1 MFACPGPQPRQPQ
14 PGGRSGPWP
23 DLASGPD
30 SERILHAQQGIAG
43 LPPSR
48 QPGPRLAQATSTARQ
63 GPPGSDPDPGPRLRR
78 RGYGTGQQVG
88 IGADD
93 ARWRRSE
100 GFIARSPGCR
110 QGTILAPDAAWQL
123 LPSSKKGGPTRA
135 LGHFGST
142 TRPHGRGEVSSA
154 AKRSSGEGLERTR
167 RAVPHRAIALRS
179 RR

>member
-1 MFACPGPQPRQPQ
+1 MYACPGPQPRQPQ
-14 PGGRSGPWP
+14 PGGRSGPGP

-30 SERILHAQQGIAG
+30 SERICMHSRASQAYRHH
-43 LPPSR
+43 R

-93 ARWRRSE
+93 ARWRPSE

-123 LPSSKKGGPTRA
+123 LPSSKKKGALRA